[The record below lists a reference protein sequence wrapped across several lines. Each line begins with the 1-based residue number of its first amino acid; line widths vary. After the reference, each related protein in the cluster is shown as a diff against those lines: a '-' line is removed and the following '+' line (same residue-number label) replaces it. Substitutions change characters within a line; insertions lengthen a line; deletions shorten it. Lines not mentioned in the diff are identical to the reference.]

1 MHPGQCQMGSPSRI
15 GEVQAGRGRSD
26 LDGPLGKGTHR
37 RILVELACWSSEC
50 GHCPRPPFP
59 TPVASRAAL
68 VVPLR
73 HGLFVGKQNRS
84 TTAGTGCEMTAT
96 HRITDLSHASA
107 GAHGGQGKTS
117 RTGDAARGDQK
128 QVVNPTKKK
137 QSCTT
142 FTHPSLTAL
151 DSATHGEP
159 TRHAMKYRRGRTHQA
174 RSEEHTPA
182 SSLQRFKDLL
192 GSACV
197 NTLPE
202 VQVLSGAVGLLI
214 TRCRNALDTSLITC
228 PSLRAA
234 GLARFLDR
242 RLGINGIVIHCR
254 DRLWSA
260 LRCGPSCL
268 LYRPRQARP
277 RFLSVARSKAS
288 GARRRS
294 PGNTR
299 SALPEGGR
307 RARSIYKSAR

>member
-1 MHPGQCQMGSPSRI
+1 MSHYAGAQGLASMHPGQCQMGSPSRI

-26 LDGPLGKGTHR
+26 LDGPLGKATHR

-137 QSCTT
+137 TVMYNVHTS
-142 FTHPSLTAL
+142 FA
-151 DSATHGEP
+151 DSARQCY
-159 TRHAMKYRRGRTHQA
+159 TRGANKTRNEIPQ
-174 RSEEHTPA
+174 RSHP
-182 SSLQRFKDLL
+182 
-192 GSACV
+192 
-197 NTLPE
+197 
-202 VQVLSGAVGLLI
+202 
-214 TRCRNALDTSLITC
+214 
-228 PSLRAA
+228 
-234 GLARFLDR
+234 
-242 RLGINGIVIHCR
+242 
-254 DRLWSA
+254 
-260 LRCGPSCL
+260 
-268 LYRPRQARP
+268 
-277 RFLSVARSKAS
+277 
-288 GARRRS
+288 
-294 PGNTR
+294 PGT
-299 SALPEGGR
+299 
-307 RARSIYKSAR
+307 